1 MRARG
6 VVVSVLAAVAL
17 GYGIGGQSSAS
28 ADAKPVPATAAA
40 AAVAAKPKP
49 KTKPKPVAIM
59 PLAEWRA
66 VLKSDG
72 WTRMAPNPF
81 PKHGECWAIMPDGDT
96 AVVVCRDGFTAVS

>member
-49 KTKPKPVAIM
+49 KTKPVAMM

-66 VLKSDG
+66 VLKGDG

>member
-49 KTKPKPVAIM
+49 KTKPVAMM

>member
-49 KTKPKPVAIM
+49 KPKPVAIM
-59 PLAEWRA
+59 PLADWRA
-66 VLKSDG
+66 VLKGDG